1 MSVNLGNLSHSL
13 TAAVIQTVSSSPL
26 LTVAFPG
33 QEVMSSSSTSRW
45 LVEDPEWA
53 GFNDTETIGCFT
65 SVMCQV
71 KVGLGLV
78 YQWVWWA
85 QDCGLLRV
93 ICRSRGQ
100 WSGNLCFSMIFPFFL
115 TNSFP
120 SQCPFW
126 TSERDYLYSVRCVL
140 LPV

>member
-1 MSVNLGNLSHSL
+1 MSVKLGNLSHSL
-13 TAAVIQTVSSSPL
+13 PAAVIQTVSSSPL

-71 KVGLGLV
+71 KVAPSLVGVGVSVGVVGTGLWPIKGYLSV
-78 YQWVWWA
+78 PRAMERKSV
-85 QDCGLLRV
+85 
-93 ICRSRGQ
+93 
-100 WSGNLCFSMIFPFFL
+100 FFYDL
-115 TNSFP
+115 P
-120 SQCPFW
+120 
-126 TSERDYLYSVRCVL
+126 L
-140 LPV
+140 LPD